1 MTTITIPKELIKEK
15 ELVLV
20 PRKEYEALLELKK
33 TKEFA
38 PTISQKKALKKAENN
53 LKKRKT
59 LPYHEVAQKLGFTS

>member
-33 TKEFA
+33 TKEFT
-38 PTISQKKALKKAENN
+38 PTISQKKALKKAEDN

-59 LPYHEVAQKLGFTS
+59 LSYHELAQKLEFTS